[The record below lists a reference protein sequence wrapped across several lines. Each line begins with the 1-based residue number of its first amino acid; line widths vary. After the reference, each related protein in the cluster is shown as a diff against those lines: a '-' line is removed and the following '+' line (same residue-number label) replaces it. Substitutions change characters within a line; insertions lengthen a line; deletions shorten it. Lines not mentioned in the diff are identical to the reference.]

1 MKLKDADLKA
11 IVLRVTKYNLPT
23 RVVALQFNVSQ
34 RRVQQIVRL
43 SKATGE
49 LPRHKQLGRRPYAIY
64 PVTLRTEIVQAKQ
77 SLDLSASG
85 ISKHLKKKRGI
96 RVDVNLVQKILWEE
110 GMAEVCLNKR
120 VRKRP
125 WVRYERTYP
134 LSAVHLDWSTGI
146 NGTALCVVLDDA
158 SRKILSGG
166 EFERQSAETSVKLL
180 KEALDK
186 YASIKKIRE
195 AITDRG
201 SEFHANRRDKDGDAT
216 HLFEDFCKENN
227 ITHILCGRA
236 HPQTNGKVEKWFDL
250 YKRKRGK
257 FKSFEDFIHWYNCIR
272 PHMSL
277 DWDNLE
283 TPKQA
288 FWRKLQPVLLGN
300 FMELVEKEVENY
312 EAK

>member
-1 MKLKDADLKA
+1 MKLKDADLEA
-11 IVLRVTKYNLPT
+11 IVLRVTKYKLPT
-23 RVVALQFNVSQ
+23 RVVASQFKISQ

-43 SKATGE
+43 SKATGGM
-49 LPRHKQLGRRPYAIY
+49 PRHKRPGRRPYAVY
-64 PVTLRTEIVQAKQ
+64 PVDLKAEIIQ
-77 SLDLSASG
+77 SKLTLDLSASG
-85 ISKHLKKKRGI
+85 ISKHLRKKRGI
-96 RVDVNLVQKILWEE
+96 GVDVNLVQRILLEE
-110 GMAEVCLNKR
+110 GMAEICPNKR

-134 LSAVHLDWSTGI
+134 LSAVHLDWSTGT
-146 NGTALCVVLDDA
+146 NGSSICVVLDDA

-166 EFERQSAETSVKLL
+166 EFDRQSAETSVKLL

-186 YASIKKIRE
+186 YTHIKKIRE

-201 SEFHANRRDKDGDAT
+201 SEFHANKRDKDGNAT
-216 HLFEDFCKENN
+216 HPFEDFCKENG

-250 YKRKRGK
+250 YKRKRDK
-257 FKSFEDFIHWYNCIR
+257 FKSFDDFIHWYNCIR

-283 TPKQA
+283 TPEQA
-288 FWRKLQPVLLGN
+288 FWRKLEPVLLGN
-300 FMELVEKEVENY
+300 FMELLEKEVENY

>member
-1 MKLKDADLKA
+1 MKLKDRDLEA
-11 IVLRVTKYNLPT
+11 IVLRVTKYELPT
-23 RVVALQFNVSQ
+23 RVVASQFKISQ

-43 SKATGE
+43 SKTTGE
-49 LPRHKQLGRRPYAIY
+49 IPKRKQPGRRPYAVY
-64 PVTLRTEIVQAKQ
+64 PVDLKAEIIQCKLT
-77 SLDLSASG
+77 LDLSASG
-85 ISKHLKKKRGI
+85 ISKHLRKKRGI
-96 RVDVNLVQKILWEE
+96 RADVNLVQRVLREE

-146 NGTALCVVLDDA
+146 NGSSLCVVLDDA

-166 EFERQSAETSVKLL
+166 EFDRQSAETSVKLL
-180 KEALDK
+180 KEVLDK
-186 YASIKKIRE
+186 YAHIKKIRE
-195 AITDRG
+195 VITDRG
-201 SEFHANRRDKDGDAT
+201 SEFFANRRDKEGNAT
-216 HLFEDFCKENN
+216 HPFEDFCKENG

-257 FKSFEDFIHWYNCIR
+257 FKSFDDFINWYNCIR

-283 TPKQA
+283 TPEKA
-288 FWRKLQPVLLGN
+288 FWRKLEPVLLGN
-300 FMELVEKEVENY
+300 FMELLEKEVENY

>member
-1 MKLKDADLKA
+1 MKLKDTDLEA
-11 IVLRVTKYNLPT
+11 IVLRVTKYKLPT
-23 RVVALQFNVSQ
+23 RVVASQFKISQ

-43 SKATGE
+43 SKTTGQM
-49 LPRHKQLGRRPYAIY
+49 PKHKQPGRRPYAIY
-64 PVTLRTEIVQAKQ
+64 PVDLKVEIIQ
-77 SLDLSASG
+77 SKKTLDLSASG
-85 ISKHLKKKRGI
+85 ISKHLRKKRGI
-96 RVDVNLVQKILWEE
+96 RADVNLVQRILLEE
-110 GMAEVCLNKR
+110 GMAEICLNKR

-125 WVRYERTYP
+125 RVRYERTYP

-146 NGTALCVVLDDA
+146 NGSSLCVVLDDA

-166 EFERQSAETSVKLL
+166 EFERQSAETSVRLL
-180 KEALDK
+180 KEALEK
-186 YASIKKIRE
+186 YAGVKKIRE

-201 SEFHANRRDKDGDAT
+201 SEFHANRRDKEGNAT
-216 HLFEDFCKENN
+216 HPFEDFCKDND

-257 FKSFEDFIHWYNCIR
+257 FKSFDDFIHWYNCVR

-283 TPKQA
+283 TPEQA
-288 FWRKLQPVLLGN
+288 FWRKLEPVLLGN
-300 FMELVEKEVENY
+300 FMELLEKEVENY